1 MLKLAILAK
10 AGISV
15 DILREALPGNV
26 TFLREPI
33 YKEHIDNSTAQSE
46 RDHRIKN
53 EHLKNLWLKNA
64 KRLML
69 REFYVVTDLGNSPI
83 KDLSLT

>member
-1 MLKLAILAK
+1 MLKLSILAK
-10 AGISV
+10 EGISV
-15 DILREALPGNV
+15 DVPREALPENV

-33 YKEHIDNSTAQSE
+33 YEEHIDNSTAKSE

-53 EHLKNLWLKNA
+53 EQLKNSWLKNA

-69 REFYVVTDLGNSPI
+69 REFYVVTDLGKSHI
-83 KDLSLT
+83 KELSLI